1 MLVSTPRGDARIELH
16 QAKGAKGKVRALLA
30 LGHGAGGDVDAP
42 DLTAV
47 RDAAVAAGVTVVLIT
62 QPYRVAGRSA
72 PAPAGQL
79 DEAWLAVLAHL
90 PDLLPASLVQKP
102 PKKAAGKAAA
112 PAVAKRQAKKTAATA
127 SAPATQASA
136 SEADAS
142 VGAML
147 KVPLIVGGRSS
158 GARVA
163 CRTAQASG
171 AAGVVTLAFPLHP
184 PGKPERSRDE
194 ELRGCGV
201 PALVVNG
208 DSDPFGVPEP
218 GPGVDLVIIPGAR
231 HDLRK
236 DIAAVAGAVAGWLR
250 DHGWAA

>member
-1 MLVSTPRGDARIELH
+1 MPRSPPGST
-16 QAKGAKGKVRALLA
+16 
-30 LGHGAGGDVDAP
+30 
-42 DLTAV
+42 
-47 RDAAVAAGVTVVLIT
+47 VALIT
-62 QPYRVAGRSA
+62 QPYRVAGRRA
-72 PAPAGQL
+72 PAPAGHL
-79 DEAWLAVLAHL
+79 DEAWLAALAYL
-90 PDLLPASLVQKP
+90 PEMLPATLTK
-102 PKKAAGKAAA
+102 
-112 PAVAKRQAKKTAATA
+112 KKTTAGAGAA
-127 SAPATQASA
+127 
-136 SEADAS
+136 
-142 VGAML
+142 L

-163 CRTAQASG
+163 CRTALASG

-194 ELRGCGV
+194 ELRECGV

-218 GPGVDLVIIPGAR
+218 GPGIDLVIVPGAR

-236 DIAAVAGAVAGWLR
+236 DTVAVAGAVVGWLR